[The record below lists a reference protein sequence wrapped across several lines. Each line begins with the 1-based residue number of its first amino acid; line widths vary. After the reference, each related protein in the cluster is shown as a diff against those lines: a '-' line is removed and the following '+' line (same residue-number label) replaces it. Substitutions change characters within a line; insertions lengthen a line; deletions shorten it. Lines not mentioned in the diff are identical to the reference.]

1 MLNMNKIK
9 FFLVCISFCFLLS
22 SCGTIKEGFS
32 MQKKKNT
39 DEFLVEKK
47 NPLKLPP
54 NFDELPVP
62 DTFNNKEKNKE
73 NEGIKDLISNTS
85 NNSQDASNNSGSK
98 NKNFEEFLL
107 DKIKKN

>member
-1 MLNMNKIK
+1 MNKIK
-9 FFLVCISFCFLLS
+9 FSLICILSFFLLN

-32 MQKKKNT
+32 MQKKNNS

-62 DTFNNKEKNKE
+62 DTFNNNEE
-73 NEGIKDLISNTS
+73 NQENQGIKGLISN
-85 NNSQDASNNSGSK
+85 NVDNSDDDNDNSTSK